1 MCVST
6 SLAQAGML
14 ALKRICSGY
23 PFKIYKKPII
33 ERIKMINV
41 GVIGC
46 GHWGP
51 NHIRIFLQLNNSR
64 TIIAADPDSKRT
76 DLIKST
82 FPEVKVTGNYKEV
95 LSDPDVHAVCVAS
108 PTKTHYT
115 IAKEALEAGKHVL
128 CEKPLTLSPEEC
140 DNLKKTAEKAGKVLM
155 VGHIFI
161 FNPGIT
167 WLKNYLESG
176 ELGKVYYA
184 YATRTNLGPFRYD
197 VNAWWDLAAHDIS
210 IFNYLLESSPLQI
223 TARGHNCLGNSL
235 ADITFATLDY
245 PDNRM
250 VNIHVS
256 WADPRKVRQIT
267 IVGEKKMVVWD
278 ELDNL
283 GPIKLF
289 DKHVIKTSTFYQSY
303 GEFQLL
309 SREGSITI
317 PKIPF
322 AEPLKAQAQ
331 YFIDCIQNG
340 RSPDLVDATKGR
352 DVVNTLCAG
361 QRSMDND
368 GTLVKI

>member
-1 MCVST
+1 M
-6 SLAQAGML
+6 G
-14 ALKRICSGY
+14 
-23 PFKIYKKPII
+23 
-33 ERIKMINV
+33 
-41 GVIGC
+41 
-46 GHWGP
+46 
-51 NHIRIFLQLNNSR
+51 
-64 TIIAADPDSKRT
+64 
-76 DLIKST
+76 
-82 FPEVKVTGNYKEV
+82 
-95 LSDPDVHAVCVAS
+95 
-108 PTKTHYT
+108 
-115 IAKEALEAGKHVL
+115 
-128 CEKPLTLSPEEC
+128 
-140 DNLKKTAEKAGKVLM
+140 
-155 VGHIFI
+155 GHIFI

-167 WLKNYLESG
+167 WFKNYLESV